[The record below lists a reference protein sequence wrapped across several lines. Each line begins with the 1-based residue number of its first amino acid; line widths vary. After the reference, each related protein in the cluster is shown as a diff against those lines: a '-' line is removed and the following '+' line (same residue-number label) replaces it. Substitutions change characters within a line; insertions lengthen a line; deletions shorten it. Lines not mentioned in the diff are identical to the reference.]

1 MKIIPPIL
9 HDGQAGEATVVFDI
23 NLCDAII
30 GVGLTTFAI
39 TFCIFFALHS
49 PGELQVEDGFR
60 QLPTI
65 SLTGIRTTPCKYM
78 RPDNN
83 PSYKYCVK

>member
-1 MKIIPPIL
+1 MNNKEEMKVTPRVH
-9 HDGQAGEATVVFDI
+9 HDTSGAVMVFNV

-30 GVGLTTFAI
+30 VVGLTTFTI

-49 PGELQVEDGFR
+49 PGELEREEGFR

-65 SLTGIRTTPCKYM
+65 SLTGRCSGEVH
-78 RPDNN
+78 DH
-83 PSYKYCVK
+83 